1 MLAAPAE
8 VSAIDLQLEGS
19 EPSVPIDSRSSEKK
33 FILKLNSA
41 VLKLRTEVL

>member
-19 EPSVPIDSRSSEKK
+19 EPSAYRQSVFRKEIH
-33 FILKLNSA
+33 LKAKLGSA
-41 VLKLRTEVL
+41 KTED